1 MGGSME
7 KRIDAV
13 FYPAIVEQYDN
24 AYRVFF
30 PDLPRCSSEGETWQD
45 ACRNAE
51 LALSS
56 YLDLSLR
63 HGQPVAEPS
72 PDPSHA
78 DRDTRGRQHIMIRG
92 ERAI

>member
-1 MGGSME
+1 MGRSTDQHV
-7 KRIDAV
+7 DAI
-13 FYPAIVEQYDN
+13 FYPAVIKRCHDSF
-24 AYRVFF
+24 RVSF

-56 YLDLSLR
+56 YLDLSSR

-72 PDPSHA
+72 PGMMLSGDA
-78 DRDTRGRQHIMIRG
+78 GDGEHILVRG
-92 ERAI
+92 ERTF